1 MYFTKIVAA
10 IIFFRRKLYGK
21 ETCFFTPQVKN
32 RCCICSF
39 GCSFFFAG
47 VHQVA
52 ANDLAGDNLT
62 TTEVVTSAEATIIES
77 TPQESPQIEV
87 LETNRDIGLTDSLNS
102 SLPLSSDTN
111 VDDSSTIYSESTNKL
126 VTPGQDS
133 SAAKTEDHATLS
145 ESVSVSESLPVVAA
159 SAEAATVT
167 GGNTEKPQNIDSNTI
182 ISVPETWETGYKGE
196 GMVVAVIDSGLDID
210 HDTLRITDLSK
221 AKYKSEEQ
229 MTQAMAAAGIT
240 YGK

>member
-87 LETNRDIGLTDSLNS
+87 LETNRDTGLTDSLNS
-102 SLPLSSDTN
+102 SLPSSSDTN

-145 ESVSVSESLPVVAA
+145 ESISVSESLQVVAA

-182 ISVPETWETGYKGE
+182 ISVPET
-196 GMVVAVIDSGLDID
+196 
-210 HDTLRITDLSK
+210 
-221 AKYKSEEQ
+221 
-229 MTQAMAAAGIT
+229 
-240 YGK
+240 